1 MNIEQKEKISSS
13 NRKTDQHAF
22 QRKLPQ
28 TGTVLRRTKSFY
40 YVNVGEAEPRLC
52 RIRGN
57 LFKGNLHKNK
67 IAVGDEVEIDL
78 NVAED
83 AGWILSVLPRRTKLA
98 RRPAIGIPEQILVSN
113 AETLLIVASLRDP
126 PFRAGLVDRF
136 LVAASCGGLE
146 PLLILSK
153 ADLSNEAEITPIKEH
168 FSALGCTV
176 LVTSIPDSK
185 GLDSL
190 RELLRKRISVLSGH
204 SGVGKSSLIAALFPD
219 WEIRIGQVSKKSG
232 KGRHTTI
239 MAEMFPL
246 PQGGFIV
253 DTPGIREFAPL
264 VKPEE
269 LDKHFVEFIPFLG
282 QCKFKG
288 CSHRHEPQCN
298 IKEAVT
304 EEKITEQ
311 RYRSY
316 CSLYDSL

>member
-1 MNIEQKEKISSS
+1 MNIEQKAKISSS
-13 NRKTDQHAF
+13 NQKTEPHDF
-22 QRKLPQ
+22 QIKLPQ
-28 TGTVLRRTKSFY
+28 TGIVVRRTKSFY
-40 YVNVGEAEPRLC
+40 YVDVGEGEPRLC

-57 LFKGNLHKNK
+57 LFKGNLHQNK

-78 NVAED
+78 KVAED
-83 AGWILSVLPRRTKLA
+83 AGWILRLLPRRTRLS
-98 RRPAIGIPEQILVSN
+98 RRSGIGFPEQILVSN
-113 AETLLIVASLRDP
+113 ADILLIVASLRDP
-126 PFRAGLVDRF
+126 PFREGLVDRF
-136 LVAASCGGLE
+136 LVAASCGSLE

-153 ADLSNEAEITPIKEH
+153 ADLSTDVEITRIKKLYA
-168 FSALGCTV
+168 SLGCTV
-176 LVTSIPDSK
+176 LVTSVPESK

-190 RELLRKRISVLSGH
+190 RELLRGSISVLSGH

-264 VKPEE
+264 VKQEE

-288 CSHRHEPQCN
+288 CSHRHEPQCI

-304 EEKITEQ
+304 AEKITEQ
-311 RYRSY
+311 RYNSY